1 MKFDVERGR
10 VWTAFH
16 EYLRASRAAS
26 AAGHTKEARDKVSAS
41 LDAYEA
47 SMDALVEAASQE
59 QRARAEE
66 AELGCEALSIG
77 DPYERLAAT
86 IEAGKLA
93 LRERDA
99 ARRKLGELVEA
110 IDATDA
116 SSTDARKWATAYRS
130 LRIAVANAR
139 TTDGKS

>member
-1 MKFDVERGR
+1 MSGEMHGVEVRGHSLFVDGVE
-10 VWTAFH
+10 VWQDKNH
-16 EYLRASRAAS
+16 EPEDMLLSRDLFEFVAVIRRLAS
-26 AAGHTKEARDKVSAS
+26 ERDA
-41 LDAYEA
+41 
-47 SMDALVEAASQE
+47 

-66 AELGCEALSIG
+66 AELGCDVLAVG

-99 ARRKLGELVEA
+99 ARRKLGELIGA
-110 IDATDA
+110 IDAADA
-116 SSTDARKWATAYRS
+116 SSTDARKWAAAYRS

-139 TTDGKS
+139 TTES